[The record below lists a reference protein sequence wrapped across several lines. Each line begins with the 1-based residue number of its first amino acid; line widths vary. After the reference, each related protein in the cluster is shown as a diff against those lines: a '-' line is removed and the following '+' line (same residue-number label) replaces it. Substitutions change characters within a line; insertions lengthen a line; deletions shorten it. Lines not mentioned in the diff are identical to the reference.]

1 MREKGMKERKKRGRG
16 RKEGSKAG
24 REEGRERKNAIYV
37 DSLLRLF
44 SGQNVEHCI
53 THKSHA

>member
-1 MREKGMKERKKRGRG
+1 MKERKKRGRG